1 MANNKNLKPFSEL
14 TEEQQREIRRKGGRA
29 SVEAKRRRKTMRQVL
44 EMLLYDVEL
53 DEPTKERLR
62 NQGVKDPKD
71 FNHQTV
77 INRSLIA
84 KAEAGDVQAYHAIC
98 AMIDEKPADRMEVDG
113 DLFNKIRVVRVHQK
127 ESGLIS
133 HSESDIRE

>member
-14 TEEQQREIRRKGGRA
+14 TEEQQREIRRKGGKA

-62 NQGVKDPKD
+62 TQGVKDPKD

-84 KAEAGDVQAYHAIC
+84 KAEAGDVQAYNAIC

-133 HSESDIRE
+133 HSESDIQD

>member
-62 NQGVKDPKD
+62 SQGVKDPKD

-84 KAEAGDVQAYHAIC
+84 KAEAGDVQAYNAIC

-133 HSESDIRE
+133 HSESDIQD

>member
-14 TEEQQREIRRKGGRA
+14 TEEQQREIRQKGGKA

-84 KAEAGDVQAYHAIC
+84 KAEAGDVQAYNAIC

-133 HSESDIRE
+133 HSESDIKE